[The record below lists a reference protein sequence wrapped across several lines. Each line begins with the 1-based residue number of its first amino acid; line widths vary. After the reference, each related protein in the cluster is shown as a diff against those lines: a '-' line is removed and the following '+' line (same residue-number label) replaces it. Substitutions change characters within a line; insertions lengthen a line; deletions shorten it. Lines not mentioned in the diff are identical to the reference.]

1 MIRLT
6 PVRRWFAIAFCQA
19 FARWLRSMRVR
30 VLLADGST
38 VAGRDFV
45 AGDALYAIS
54 ERDVNAVTGLAR
66 GRDFHVLVAE
76 GNDGDWATEF
86 ATLVGCQVIRGS
98 SLHHPIFALR
108 TVINTLKDSDDPA
121 LMVVDG
127 PLGPA
132 GEAKEGIVAIAACTG
147 RPIVP
152 VAAAA
157 KRKFVFTDSW
167 AAHEL
172 PLPFATVTI
181 AAGPPIS
188 VPRDATRAEI
198 KAVADTVSRELQRL
212 RVRAMEALT
221 V

>member
-6 PVRRWFAIAFCQA
+6 PFRRWVAVAFGHV
-19 FARWLRSMRVR
+19 FSRWLRSLRVR

-45 AGDALYAIS
+45 AGDALYAIT
-54 ERDVNAVTGLAR
+54 ERDINALAGLAR

-76 GNDGDWATEF
+76 GNDGDWATAF
-86 ATLVGCQVIRGS
+86 ATPLECQITRGS
-98 SLHHPIFALR
+98 SLHHPIFALL
-108 TVINTLKDSDDPA
+108 TIINTLKDSDAPA
-121 LMVVDG
+121 ALVVDG

-132 GEAKEGIVAIAACTG
+132 GETKEGIVAIAACTG

-152 VAAAA
+152 AAAAA

-172 PLPFATVTI
+172 PLPFSSVVI
-181 AAGPPIS
+181 AAGPPIT
-188 VPRDATRAEI
+188 VRRDATRAEI
-198 KAVADTVSRELQRL
+198 KAVADMVSRELQRL
-212 RVRAMEALT
+212 RARATEA
-221 V
+221 VAA